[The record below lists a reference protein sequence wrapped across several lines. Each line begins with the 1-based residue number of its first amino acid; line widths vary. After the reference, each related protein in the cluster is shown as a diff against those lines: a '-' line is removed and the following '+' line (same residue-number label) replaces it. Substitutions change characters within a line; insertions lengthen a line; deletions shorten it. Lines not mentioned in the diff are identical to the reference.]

1 MYTNLYSSRVNGS
14 NRQLLSL
21 FFLAPPTYCIFLIHL
36 LKIMTARTQVKRR
49 GISRQV
55 INYTVEQRQSKVTD
69 RLQTALLI
77 H

>member
-1 MYTNLYSSRVNGS
+1 MYTNLYSSQVNGS

-21 FFLAPPTYCIFLIHL
+21 FLAPPTYCIFLIYL

-55 INYTVEQRQSKVTD
+55 INYTVEQRQSNQK
-69 RLQTALLI
+69 
-77 H
+77 